1 MYASGTTGKCLSDI
15 NDARQAAGLSDLIQ
29 ATTANTLPLDV
40 ACPFSCCF
48 QKNSVTTIDNS
59 VKAQFVSGT
68 YAFYLADSDTIDCDP
83 VLKKWKNAYK
93 NFEGMPPT
101 YSEGAPVYKSDD
113 NVSLIAMYN
122 PSPNATADCRVV
134 TCTKTVDSPSSVD
147 KGYALM
153 CLTAPDAL
161 NKRDPQNPPFS

>member
-1 MYASGTTGKCLSDI
+1 MQI
-15 NDARQAAGLSDLIQ
+15 
-29 ATTANTLPLDV
+29 TLPLDV

-48 QKNSVTTIDNS
+48 QKESVTTIDNS

-101 YSEGAPVYKSDD
+101 YSQGAPVYKSDD